1 MTNPGNWWTTI
12 TGALAGLG
20 TYLGG
25 VGPKAPE
32 TKADWITLA
41 VGALLAVMGYK
52 AQDAVK

>member
-1 MTNPGNWWTTI
+1 MTNPGNWWTTL